1 MDVDTSEILYDI
13 EIDENLLDV
22 AQEIDHQKQEAIR
35 YAGRKGKEN
44 IYYVNVAKV
53 REDEN
58 EWKEFKSRYSI
69 NSTPTFTVYREGS
82 IEKTVFW
89 TKESGM
95 SLAEVE
101 EFLDYVSMQQ

>member
-1 MDVDTSEILYDI
+1 MLVE
-13 EIDENLLDV
+13 
-22 AQEIDHQKQEAIR
+22 
-35 YAGRKGKEN
+35 KGKEN

-89 TKESGM
+89 
-95 SLAEVE
+95 
-101 EFLDYVSMQQ
+101 Y

>member
-22 AQEIDHQKQEAIR
+22 AQ
-35 YAGRKGKEN
+35 
-44 IYYVNVAKV
+44 V

>member
-1 MDVDTSEILYDI
+1 MLVE
-13 EIDENLLDV
+13 
-22 AQEIDHQKQEAIR
+22 
-35 YAGRKGKEN
+35 KGKEN

-89 TKESGM
+89 TEESGM

>member
-1 MDVDTSEILYDI
+1 MSGK
-13 EIDENLLDV
+13 NSRV
-22 AQEIDHQKQEAIR
+22 ATQL
-35 YAGRKGKEN
+35 
-44 IYYVNVAKV
+44 
-53 REDEN
+53 
-58 EWKEFKSRYSI
+58 
-69 NSTPTFTVYREGS
+69 TPTFTVYREGS

>member
-1 MDVDTSEILYDI
+1 GLTAGRNDEILTRWNLEKI
-13 EIDENLLDV
+13 LTNRVRGIDSN
-22 AQEIDHQKQEAIR
+22 
-35 YAGRKGKEN
+35 
-44 IYYVNVAKV
+44 
-53 REDEN
+53 
-58 EWKEFKSRYSI
+58 
-69 NSTPTFTVYREGS
+69 PVYREGS

>member
-1 MDVDTSEILYDI
+1 MLVE
-13 EIDENLLDV
+13 
-22 AQEIDHQKQEAIR
+22 
-35 YAGRKGKEN
+35 KGKEN

-95 SLAEVE
+95 SLVEVE

>member
-1 MDVDTSEILYDI
+1 MLVE
-13 EIDENLLDV
+13 
-22 AQEIDHQKQEAIR
+22 
-35 YAGRKGKEN
+35 KGKEN

-69 NSTPTFTVYREGS
+69 NREGS

>member
-1 MDVDTSEILYDI
+1 M
-13 EIDENLLDV
+13 
-22 AQEIDHQKQEAIR
+22 
-35 YAGRKGKEN
+35 
-44 IYYVNVAKV
+44 NVAKV

-82 IEKTVFW
+82 IEKLFW

-101 EFLDYVSMQQ
+101 EFWIMLVCNSKGVLIMKI

>member
-35 YAGRKGKEN
+35 YAGRKGKRK
-44 IYYVNVAKV
+44 YLL
-53 REDEN
+53 RECSKSYEN

>member
-1 MDVDTSEILYDI
+1 MFLWLKTLY
-13 EIDENLLDV
+13 
-22 AQEIDHQKQEAIR
+22 
-35 YAGRKGKEN
+35 RKRAVTWPF
-44 IYYVNVAKV
+44 IFYTIIWTLS
-53 REDEN
+53 EN

>member
-1 MDVDTSEILYDI
+1 MLVE
-13 EIDENLLDV
+13 
-22 AQEIDHQKQEAIR
+22 
-35 YAGRKGKEN
+35 KGKEN

-82 IEKTVFW
+82 
-89 TKESGM
+89 KESGM

>member
-1 MDVDTSEILYDI
+1 MLVE
-13 EIDENLLDV
+13 
-22 AQEIDHQKQEAIR
+22 
-35 YAGRKGKEN
+35 KGKEN

-101 EFLDYVSMQQ
+101 EFLDYVSMQ

>member
-1 MDVDTSEILYDI
+1 SIIKSRKLFDMLVE
-13 EIDENLLDV
+13 
-22 AQEIDHQKQEAIR
+22 
-35 YAGRKGKEN
+35 KGKEN